1 MIVYCSSLR
10 ILSVPNVTDVGNLCA
25 CEEST
30 NQPMKEIHS
39 TLVSARR
46 GVAAALVPFPH
57 LVPLEGGGPTTQL
70 KRKIKKC
77 GRMHVSMSLLARMQT
92 ATNCESYRLST
103 TRVQSA
109 LRSLPPVEAPT
120 FTSASA
126 AAVAITI
133 AVTISPAPVS
143 AAASPPAATGED
155 PATHLVRGLAPLLR
169 EHDLDLPPPHD
180 EAVHLLPR
188 LGCLL
193 VCGELDEG
201 EALGLLGVEVAG
213 NVDISDVPN
222 PPKGAREVALR
233 DLGRYIPDQERDSGR
248 TLVASGGAPSTSS
261 TAVAAVGGRATSVA
275 TSTSVRSVRGRTS
288 ASVGAVVAAAVVL
301 RRTPPTAVVIVAV
314 GGAIVVAVIVA
325 VITAVSLLHCEG

>member
-109 LRSLPPVEAPT
+109 LRSLSPVEAPT

-248 TLVASGGAPSTSS
+248 SLVASGGAPSTSS
-261 TAVAAVGGRATSVA
+261 TAVGGRATSVA